1 MAIKRITTNLIED
14 GSIGTIDIANNAI
27 TAAKITDGN
36 ITTAKLADLNVT
48 AGKLAGTLDLTGK
61 TVTVATATTGD
72 SDTSPAS
79 TAFVQQEIAALVD
92 SSPSSLNTLN
102 ELAAALGDDASFSTT
117 VTNSIAT
124 KLPLAGGTMTGD
136 LKVGATIASTGG
148 TTNNRGMLLA
158 HQNNTNQSYVGRSEN
173 GVADTGNRI
182 TFDYDNDKMQLDSDG
197 DIILTPTSNVGIG
210 TSSPSYKLEVES
222 SSDADL
228 IQIQS
233 TAGANNTVLRLG
245 ISGDVATL
253 NASGGSTGSL
263 AFKTYGTERMRI
275 HSQGN
280 ITNTG
285 PSNSFV
291 TTEYASNFAKLDVR
305 GNGIANS
312 THFLISYGAGHGQ
325 ANELALKNGVGPLGF
340 YTSTQKRMTIDS
352 SGNVLIGTTT
362 SPFPNGT
369 GLAVNSSGAISRLI
383 LQNSATGTGTSNG
396 FRLGAVNNNVEYE
409 NVENGYQAFYNNGAE
424 RMRIDAS
431 GKVGIGTNSP
441 TSKISVVGGA
451 ADPGISIKS
460 GGNAGV
466 DPFRVTWTSGTE
478 GDMFIVDDNGN
489 VGIGTSSP
497 ESRLHISNKAAPA
510 NDVTLLTL
518 QNGNGT
524 GDIGTPDT
532 FIDFVFKDTNT
543 NVTPQARIAGHAG
556 DGGDANTQILEGKGY
571 LTFHTSDT
579 TAESGVVAPPERMR
593 ITAAGEVVIGG
604 TEVPSTVIDGTG
616 AAGVLGIGN
625 SSELYPAIALMS
637 SQRNW
642 LLYQNSL
649 GNFQIYDSSSNDERF
664 RLDTKGTMMT
674 GASFAHNTYAHAAVF
689 GRNSTPDGTVVI
701 EDYDVSSGIGNTVLK
716 CYLRDQDPATLAN
729 FIVFADGGGAVGSI
743 THNDDGGG
751 VSFNTTSDYRLKE
764 NIDYDWDAT
773 TLLKQ
778 LKPAKFNFISNSA
791 KTVQG
796 FLAHEV
802 SDIVPSSVRGDKDH
816 MMEIGTITDSN
827 GDIVSEDVYEHFCKT
842 DEGQAWTQ
850 TGTEPLYQQLDYAR
864 LVPLL
869 TKAMQEQQTLIES
882 LTARIETL
890 EG

>member
-1 MAIKRITTNLIED
+1 MATKIKSGVI
-14 GSIGTIDIANNAI
+14 
-27 TAAKITDGN
+27 
-36 ITTAKLADLNVT
+36 
-48 AGKLAGTLDLTGK
+48 GTLDSNLVFADNSKAVFGAGSDLQIFHDASGGHSRIDDTGTGGLVIRGSQILLEK
-61 TVTVATATTGD
+61 YGGGYMINAVQDGAVTIHYSGSEKLSTTSTGID
-72 SDTSPAS
+72 VTGVITSKAD
-79 TAFVQQEIAALVD
+79 AAL
-92 SSPSSLNTLN
+92 N
-102 ELAAALGDDASFSTT
+102 DAQIGRINFTN
-117 VTNSIAT
+117 TNSNASSNPIRASIF
-124 KLPLAGGTMTGD
+124 AGRQNSAWGGYLSLYT
-136 LKVGATIASTGG
+136 STG
-148 TTNNRGMLLA
+148 TDA
-158 HQNNTNQSYVGRSEN
+158 ASEK
-173 GVADTGNRI
+173 VRI
-182 TFDYDNDKMQLDSDG
+182 TETG
-197 DIILTPTSNVGIG
+197 NVGIG
-210 TSSPSYKLEVES
+210 TSSPSAPLHVGGEAYF
-222 SSDADL
+222 DAGTRHYTYDD
-228 IQIQS
+228 Q
-233 TAGANNTVLRLG
+233 ANFWSLYTNTDDTFRFNYNG
-245 ISGDVATL
+245 SGDDEIV
-253 NASGGSTGSL
+253 
-263 AFKTYGTERMRI
+263 I
-275 HSQGN
+275 
-280 ITNTG
+280 NT
-285 PSNSFV
+285 
-291 TTEYASNFAKLDVR
+291 
-305 GNGIANS
+305 
-312 THFLISYGAGHGQ
+312 
-325 ANELALKNGVGPLGF
+325 
-340 YTSTQKRMTIDS
+340 
-352 SGNVLIGTTT
+352 SGNL
-362 SPFPNGT
+362 
-369 GLAVNSSGAISRLI
+369 
-383 LQNSATGTGTSNG
+383 
-396 FRLGAVNNNVEYE
+396 
-409 NVENGYQAFYNNGAE
+409 
-424 RMRIDAS
+424 
-431 GKVGIGTNSP
+431 GIGTNSP

-451 ADPGISIKS
+451 SDAGISIKS

-764 NIDYDWDAT
+764 NVDYDWDAT

-778 LKPAKFNFISNSA
+778 LKPAKFNFISNSE

-882 LTARIETL
+882 LTARITEL